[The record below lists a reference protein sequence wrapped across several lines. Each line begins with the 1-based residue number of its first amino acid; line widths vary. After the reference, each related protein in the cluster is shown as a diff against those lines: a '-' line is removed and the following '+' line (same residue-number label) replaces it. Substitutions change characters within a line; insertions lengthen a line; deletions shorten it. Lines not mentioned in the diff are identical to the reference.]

1 MDEIREKI
9 LVVEDEPD
17 TRFIL
22 GKLLSKENYDVVT
35 VSNGIEALE
44 KLQEYIPKVIIADWT
59 MPKMDGI
66 ELCNRVKQNEKTKSV
81 YYIILTARSA
91 VKDRVKGLDVGADD
105 FLLKP
110 TENQE
115 LLARIRSGIRIYNL
129 QAELKHS
136 EREKA
141 LLQMAATIGHN
152 LNNPLGSLKL
162 FIADIKSELEES
174 SEKKY
179 SEDFEL
185 IEEAIKR
192 ISDLAK
198 DLSRLKDPTTENY
211 TSDAKMIKLN

>member
-1 MDEIREKI
+1 MENIKEKI
-9 LVVEDEPD
+9 LIVEDEPD

-22 GKLLSKENYDVVT
+22 SKLLAKDNYDVASVC
-35 VSNGIEALE
+35 NGIEALE
-44 KLQEYIPKVIIADWT
+44 KLKDYDPKVIIADWT
-59 MPKMDGI
+59 MPQMDGL
-66 ELCNRVKQNEKTKSV
+66 ELCDILKQSEKYKSI
-81 YYIILTARSA
+81 YYIMLTARSA

-129 QAELKHS
+129 QAELKNS

-162 FIADIKSELEES
+162 FINDLKSEI
-174 SEKKY
+174 SENSDNGY
-179 SEDFEL
+179 DEDFEL
-185 IEEAIKR
+185 IEESIKR
-192 ISDLAK
+192 ISDLAS
-198 DLSRLKDPTTENY
+198 DLSKLKDPTTENY
-211 TSDAKMIKLN
+211 TSDTKMIKLT